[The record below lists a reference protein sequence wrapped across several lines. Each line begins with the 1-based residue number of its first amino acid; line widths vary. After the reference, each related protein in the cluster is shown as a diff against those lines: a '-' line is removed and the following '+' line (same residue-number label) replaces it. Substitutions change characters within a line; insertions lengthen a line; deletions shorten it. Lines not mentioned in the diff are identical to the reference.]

1 MQRSSVE
8 SSCCFVAA
16 STMFGRECR
25 AAMCCDL
32 LVAQHILCEMQR
44 RNGEGAVRPGSKA
57 ERGTKGE
64 RRRGGR
70 DEKPFAMA

>member
-44 RNGEGAVRPGSKA
+44 RNGEGSSATRVKSREGY
-57 ERGTKGE
+57 E
-64 RRRGGR
+64 RRT
-70 DEKPFAMA
+70 EKRRTR